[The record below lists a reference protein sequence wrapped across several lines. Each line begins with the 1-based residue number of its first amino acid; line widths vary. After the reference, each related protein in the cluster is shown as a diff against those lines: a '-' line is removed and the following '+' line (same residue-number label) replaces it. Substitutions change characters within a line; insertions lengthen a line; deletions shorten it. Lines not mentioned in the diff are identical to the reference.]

1 MKKSSIALG
10 VAALMAGAA
19 HAGIV
24 DGAANTIAVNPNGIG
39 HKLVIPYFTTQ
50 GNNAT
55 LINIVNTDRTNGKA
69 VKVRFRG
76 AANSDDLYDF
86 QVLLSPGDVWTAAL
100 TQGAD
105 GRTRLTT
112 SDNSCTRPA
121 SVSGSFL
128 TGRLDP
134 NSTRSLEEQ
143 TREGYVEIINMADI
157 PASIGGAANALYTA
171 IKHATSGTNAGKP
184 ANCNAPAVTALDNGS
199 VANITTAAGSTGFE
213 GLGLSF
219 PTTGLTADWI
229 IINQAT
235 TAAWSGSATAF
246 EARGG
251 SPLAATTANIV
262 YFPQIGTVGGVSTT
276 TASLYTTD
284 PLFTAG
290 HVEAQW
296 YDFPDL
302 STRYVTTA
310 GSGPVTTTGFSGN
323 AEYRNLLASTIAR
336 TSVINEFVTTDT
348 IAAQTDLV
356 FSQPT
361 RRYFAAVKYN
371 GGSGTTAQAVYSTSA
386 GIYTSNNTSVL
397 GRVLC
402 VRQTGG
408 GNEFLTF
415 KAFDR
420 EERELQL
427 GGAVVSPG
435 VPQEFNICG
444 EVAVTSIN
452 AGDNNQP
459 SALSATLARNN
470 IELPFADGWIRFNTE
485 LDPADRVNVGT
496 TPVTGLPVIGN
507 AHLRAANGA
516 VNYGF
521 TWPHKYNN

>member
-19 HAGIV
+19 QAGIV
-24 DGAANTIAVNPNGIG
+24 EGDATTIAVNPNGIG

-100 TQGAD
+100 SQGAD
-105 GRTRLTT
+105 GRTQLTT

-121 SVSGSFL
+121 SVNGSFL

-157 PASIGGAANALYTA
+157 SSGTALFTA
-171 IKHATSGTNAGKP
+171 IKHGSNGKP
-184 ANCNAPAVTALDNGS
+184 GNCNAAAVTALDNDALGDATS
-199 VANITTAAGSTGFE
+199 SSSYS
-213 GLGLSF
+213 GLGLTF

-246 EARGG
+246 EARRDNNGG
-251 SPLAATTANIV
+251 AAPAPAPANIV
-262 YFPQIGTVGGVSTT
+262 YFPQSGSGVSTT
-276 TASLYTTD
+276 TAGLYSSD
-284 PLFTAG
+284 PLFINGDVQA
-290 HVEAQW
+290 AY

-302 STRYVTTA
+302 STVYVNSTGPSIT
-310 GSGPVTTTGFSGN
+310 GSIPGKQANS
-323 AEYRNLLASTIAR
+323 EYRNLLAQQIAR
-336 TSVINEFVTTDT
+336 LSVINEFVTSDA

-356 FSQPT
+356 FSQPL
-361 RRYFAAVKYN
+361 RRYYAAVTY
-371 GGSGTTAQAVYSTSA
+371 GATAGVVRVDSTGKVSTS
-386 GIYTSNNTSVL
+386 GEVYTSNNTAL
-397 GRVLC
+397 INRVLC
-402 VRQTGG
+402 VRRPTGSQLLA
-408 GNEFLTF
+408 FA
-415 KAFDR
+415 AFDR
-420 EERELQL
+420 EEQTLTPS
-427 GGAVVSPG
+427 GAVISPG
-435 VPQEFNICG
+435 TPTQFNICG

-452 AGDNNQP
+452 AGDNTQP

-470 IELPFADGWIRFNTE
+470 IELPFADGWIRFNTA
-485 LDPADRVNVGT
+485 LDSVDVAGT
-496 TPVTGLPVIGN
+496 GVTGLPIIGN

>member
-19 HAGIV
+19 QAGIIQ
-24 DGAANTIAVNPNGIG
+24 GSASTIAVNPNGIG

-105 GRTRLTT
+105 GRTQLTT

-121 SVSGSFL
+121 SVNGSFL

-134 NSTRSLEEQ
+134 KSTRSLEEQ

-157 PASIGGAANALYTA
+157 PVNTASGSLYMS
-171 IKHATSGTNAGKP
+171 IKHGSNGKP
-184 ANCNAPAVTALDNGS
+184 GNCNAAAVTALDDDNLGQAS
-199 VANITTAAGSTGFE
+199 ATASYTT
-213 GLGLSF
+213 LGLSF
-219 PTTGLTADWI
+219 PTTGLAADWI

-246 EARGG
+246 EARDNNNV
-251 SPLAATTANIV
+251 AAPANIV
-262 YFPQIGTVGGVSTT
+262 YFPQSGSGVSTT
-276 TASLYTTD
+276 TAGLYSSD
-284 PLFTAG
+284 PLFINGDVQA
-290 HVEAQW
+290 AY

-302 STRYVTTA
+302 STVYVNST
-310 GSGPVTTTGFSGN
+310 GLSTTGSIPGN
-323 AEYRNLLASTIAR
+323 QANSEYRNLLAQQIAR
-336 TSVINEFVTTDT
+336 SSVINEFVTSDA

-356 FSQPT
+356 FSQPL
-361 RRYFAAVKYN
+361 RRYYAAVTY
-371 GGSGTTAQAVYSTSA
+371 GATAGVVRVDSTGQVSTS
-386 GIYTSNNTSVL
+386 GEVYTSNNTAL
-397 GRVLC
+397 INRVLC
-402 VRQTGG
+402 VRRPTGSQLLA
-408 GNEFLTF
+408 FA
-415 KAFDR
+415 AFDR
-420 EERELQL
+420 EEQTLTPS
-427 GGAVVSPG
+427 GAVISPG
-435 VPQEFNICG
+435 TPTQFNICG

-452 AGDNNQP
+452 AGDNTQP

-470 IELPFADGWIRFNTE
+470 IELPFADGWIRFNTT
-485 LDPADRVNVGT
+485 LDAGDRASTG
-496 TPVTGLPVIGN
+496 VTGLPIIGN

>member
-19 HAGIV
+19 QAGIV
-24 DGAANTIAVNPNGIG
+24 QGSASTIAVNPNGIG

-157 PASIGGAANALYTA
+157 PVNTASGSLYMS
-171 IKHATSGTNAGKP
+171 IKHGSNGKP
-184 ANCNAPAVTALDNGS
+184 GNCNAAAVTALDDDNLGQ
-199 VANITTAAGSTGFE
+199 AAATASYAT
-213 GLGLSF
+213 LGLSF
-219 PTTGLTADWI
+219 PSTGLTADWI

-251 SPLAATTANIV
+251 TPVAATTANIV
-262 YFPQIGTVGGVSTT
+262 YFPQSGSGVSTT
-276 TASLYTTD
+276 TAGLYSSD
-284 PLFTAG
+284 PLFINGDVQA
-290 HVEAQW
+290 AY

-302 STRYVTTA
+302 STPYINGVATA
-310 GSGPVTTTGFSGN
+310 G
-323 AEYRNLLASTIAR
+323 AYRNALASTIAR
-336 TSVINEFVTTDT
+336 SSVINEFVTSDA

-356 FSQPT
+356 FSQPL
-361 RRYFAAVKYN
+361 RRYYAAVTY
-371 GGSGTTAQAVYSTSA
+371 GATAGVVRVDSSGTVVTTGGEV
-386 GIYTSNNTSVL
+386 YTSNNTAL
-397 GRVLC
+397 INRVLC
-402 VRQTGG
+402 VRRLTGSQLLA
-408 GNEFLTF
+408 FA
-415 KAFDR
+415 AFDR
-420 EERELQL
+420 EEQTLTPS
-427 GGAVVSPG
+427 GAVISPG
-435 VPQEFNICG
+435 TPTQFNICG

-452 AGDNNQP
+452 AGDNTQP

-470 IELPFADGWIRFNTE
+470 IELPFADGWIRFDTR
-485 LDPADRVNVGT
+485 LDAGDQASTG
-496 TPVTGLPVIGN
+496 VTGLPIIGN

>member
-19 HAGIV
+19 QAGIV
-24 DGAANTIAVNPNGIG
+24 QGSASTIAVNPNGIG

-105 GRTRLTT
+105 GRTQLTT

-121 SVSGSFL
+121 SVNGSFL

-157 PASIGGAANALYTA
+157 PVNTASGSLYMS
-171 IKHATSGTNAGKP
+171 IKHGSNGKP
-184 ANCNAPAVTALDNGS
+184 GNCNAAAVTALDDDNLGQAS
-199 VANITTAAGSTGFE
+199 ATASYTA
-213 GLGLSF
+213 LGLDF
-219 PTTGLTADWI
+219 PSTGLTADWI

-246 EARGG
+246 EARSGG
-251 SPLAATTANIV
+251 TPAAATTANIV
-262 YFPQIGTVGGVSTT
+262 YFPQSGSGVSTT
-276 TASLYTTD
+276 TAGLYSSD
-284 PLFTAG
+284 PLFINGDVQA
-290 HVEAQW
+290 AY

-302 STRYVTTA
+302 STPYINGVTSA
-310 GSGPVTTTGFSGN
+310 GV
-323 AEYRNLLASTIAR
+323 YRNTLASTIAR
-336 TSVINEFVTTDT
+336 SSVINEFVTSDA

-356 FSQPT
+356 FSQPL
-361 RRYFAAVKYN
+361 RRYYAAVTY
-371 GGSGTTAQAVYSTSA
+371 GATAGVVRVNSVGAVVST
-386 GIYTSNNTSVL
+386 GEVYTSNNTAL
-397 GRVLC
+397 INRVLC
-402 VRQTGG
+402 VRRPTGSQLLA
-408 GNEFLTF
+408 FA
-415 KAFDR
+415 AFDR
-420 EERELQL
+420 EEQTLTPS
-427 GGAVVSPG
+427 GAVISPG
-435 VPQEFNICG
+435 TPTQFNICG

-452 AGDNNQP
+452 AGDNTQP

-470 IELPFADGWIRFNTE
+470 IELPFADGWIRFNTT
-485 LDPADRVNVGT
+485 LDPVDQAGTAPNV
-496 TPVTGLPVIGN
+496 VTGLPIIGN